1 MNQLSDLNQFSKNRI
16 RKLLLRREI
25 MVLAALIFVITFSLG
40 LEFRFALLVGFVT
53 YLGYIVTVLTNWRI
67 AAERAWN
74 AKKNELDKWDFYS
87 RDRDRPWLMFI
98 DKPVV

>member
-67 AAERAWN
+67 AAERA
-74 AKKNELDKWDFYS
+74 
-87 RDRDRPWLMFI
+87 
-98 DKPVV
+98 